1 MATLKEKAQQI
12 LDEKQA
18 KILPENI
25 KKDIQIFDIVGTVDE
40 GVDTSDADALAE
52 DIVENKT
59 AYVNGVKIVGNI
71 RKYDTEDKFLLSSMV
86 VSGFSDDG
94 AYIYGTPD
102 QFEHGCPAYIPDY
115 DSITVR
121 FQKTGLR
128 SYLGITPEI
137 LKKDTTVLGVT
148 GTLEEVIGQ
157 EKTVTPTNKQ
167 QIIVPD
173 EGYNAL
179 TSVTVEAS
187 ESTSVDSKYSPH
199 QFDELEEISIGNT
212 FMIDETRFNET
223 PNIGDKYYFVNYSTS
238 EMNLNLCV
246 CKVLSTEDDIQYKC
260 EVLDVVPVV
269 DGYSIPKDFVEIIE
283 GDVGTPSISA
293 EEASVFMKFIE
304 NVPAISLMP
313 NSTIS
318 VSVKN
323 ETLAAGI
330 GLTPDKI
337 KLGENILGIDGEYE
351 GETTSEIPF
360 NSVITD
366 KTIKYIPYKE
376 DGTSLW
382 NTSSMTNMYEFAK
395 DCINLKT
402 IPLLN
407 TSNSIMF
414 SQMFSGCTSLE
425 TIPSIDTSKGQYF
438 VQMFYNCENLVYVPT
453 LDLSSATNVSSMF
466 NTCENLISVD
476 LINTTNVTNMSTMF
490 ENCPSL
496 VNIPEL
502 DTTSVENMWYMF
514 NYCTSL
520 SNDSLNNILA
530 MLINA
535 TNYTGTKALNELGLS
550 QEQATVCTTLSNWS
564 ACQSAGWT
572 TGY

>member
-71 RKYDTEDKFLLSSMV
+71 RKYDTENKFLLSSMV
-86 VSGFSDDG
+86 VGGFSEDG

-102 QFEHGCPAYIPDY
+102 QIEHGCPAYIPDY
-115 DSITVR
+115 GSVTVR

-137 LKKDTTVLGVT
+137 LKKDTTVLGTT
-148 GTLEEVIGQ
+148 GILEGVKGQ

-246 CKVLSTEDDIQYKC
+246 CKVLSTEDNIQYKC

-269 DGYSIPKDFVEIIE
+269 DGFSIPKDFVEVIE
-283 GDVGTPSISA
+283 GDVGTPSIST
-293 EEASVFMKFIE
+293 EEDSVFMKFIE

-323 ETLAAGI
+323 ETLAEGI

-351 GETTSEIPF
+351 GKPST
-360 NSVITD
+360 
-366 KTIKYIPYKE
+366 KYE
-376 DGTSLW
+376 EVELTSLTTGDKIIGFKKTGSLPTGAVIGESLLDSDMNGLISSSSVGDESTIITLNCNGSFGGTNYGCLVNLFSTPNGENNW
-382 NTSSMTNMYEFAK
+382 QDLTTQELFILNQPLTIDSMT
-395 DCINLKT
+395 
-402 IPLLN
+402 
-407 TSNSIMF
+407 S
-414 SQMFSGCTSLE
+414 
-425 TIPSIDTSKGQYF
+425 
-438 VQMFYNCENLVYVPT
+438 
-453 LDLSSATNVSSMF
+453 
-466 NTCENLISVD
+466 
-476 LINTTNVTNMSTMF
+476 VTNLAV
-490 ENCPSL
+490 CL
-496 VNIPEL
+496 KAIKV
-502 DTTSVENMWYMF
+502 VE
-514 NYCTSL
+514 
-520 SNDSLNNILA
+520 
-530 MLINA
+530 
-535 TNYTGTKALNELGLS
+535 
-550 QEQATVCTTLSNWS
+550 
-564 ACQSAGWT
+564 
-572 TGY
+572 